1 MVCSTDIFEET
12 RWDIFRGMQFGKIK
26 RINIWVE
33 LFLQRE
39 CYASFYIC
47 NGNNK
52 LEITLDCLICGL
64 FIVFFY
70 CFTDLTKK
78 KTKDISVVRF
88 AKIAVNAII
97 SKLLSLTTETAEG
110 VLSMIMLS
118 LMSTIIAAAFLAAN
132 ELGYST
138 GRMYFLLLN
147 GRLSKNTVVFKIG
160 LT

>member
-1 MVCSTDIFEET
+1 MRSLYRV
-12 RWDIFRGMQFGKIK
+12 
-26 RINIWVE
+26 
-33 LFLQRE
+33 
-39 CYASFYIC
+39 
-47 NGNNK
+47 
-52 LEITLDCLICGL
+52 
-64 FIVFFY
+64 FY

-88 AKIAVNAII
+88 AKITVNAII

-118 LMSTIIAAAFLAAN
+118 LMSTITAAAFLAAN